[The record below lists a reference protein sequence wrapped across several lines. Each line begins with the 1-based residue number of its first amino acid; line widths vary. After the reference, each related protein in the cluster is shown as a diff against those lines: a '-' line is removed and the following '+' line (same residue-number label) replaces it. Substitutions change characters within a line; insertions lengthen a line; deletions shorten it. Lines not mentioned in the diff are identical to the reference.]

1 MKFEGGDKMSSNN
14 EDFWDFLGLGA
25 LALLGAS
32 AYYVYKKA
40 NSEAKKDEA
49 IAEKIKNSENIKI
62 LEELPSISTDAIN
75 LGKRGYMLN
84 SNNLSALELK
94 GAPSDEVVDI

>member
-1 MKFEGGDKMSSNN
+1 MSSNN
-14 EDFWDFLGLGA
+14 EDFLDFLGLGA

-84 SNNLSALELK
+84 SKPVVINNLSALELK
-94 GAPSDEVVDI
+94 GAPNDQEVVSL

>member
-1 MKFEGGDKMSSNN
+1 MSSNN
-14 EDFWDFLGLGA
+14 EDFWDFLGLAAQA
-25 LALLGAS
+25 LFS
-32 AYYVYKKA
+32 ATSYYVYKKA

-84 SNNLSALELK
+84 SEPVVINNLSALELK
-94 GAPSDEVVDI
+94 GAPESDDVVSL